1 MYDMY
6 HWDERPAML
15 AGLRPA
21 EAADPARRRVAA
33 SPKPAVLARG
43 PEAPGTPANSGCG
56 QPFDTGTTAPAHG
69 GQTPGVRAVQ
79 VALDRRDNGGDSSA
93 SRDQ

>member
-1 MYDMY
+1 VYDMY
-6 HWDERPAML
+6 HWDRPA
-15 AGLRPA
+15 A
-21 EAADPARRRVAA
+21 EVADPARRRVAA

-43 PEAPGTPANSGCG
+43 SEAPGTS
-56 QPFDTGTTAPAHG
+56 TTRGRDRQSNTCTATKRAPGA
-69 GQTPGVRAVQ
+69 QAVQ